1 MSGQLERWLVRRL
14 LDTVG
19 SPPIAIE
26 LCSGERVDVLPDGGE
41 PIAVV
46 RLTDRR
52 ALFELMQKPEKSF
65 GELFTEGRLNV
76 EGDLVATLEAIDV
89 AIQRA
94 MRESGPV
101 TRMLRKAMEKRPRP
115 NSLAGS
121 RENIHSHYDL
131 GNDFYRLWLD
141 PGYMQYTCAYYP
153 HEHTTLDEAQV
164 AKLELVCRKL
174 DLKPGDQVVEAGSG
188 WGGLARYMARHYG
201 ASVRS
206 YNISAEQVAYARE
219 RAEQEGLGNLIEYVE
234 DDYRNI
240 TGSYD
245 VFVSVGMLEHVG
257 RGNYADLGG
266 VIDRCLKEHG
276 RGFVHSIGRNVP
288 RPMNEWIESYI
299 FPGAYPPTLKEMLE
313 IFEPF
318 EFLIMDVENLRSHYA
333 RTLTHWLERF
343 EQNVEKVRDMFDESF
358 VQAWR
363 LYLSG
368 SISAFTQGQLQLFQV
383 LFQRQGA
390 DALPV
395 TRDRMFLGA
404 GASPAGG

>member
-14 LDTVG
+14 LDSVG
-19 SPPIAIE
+19 GPPVAIE
-26 LCSGERVDVLPDGGE
+26 LWTGERVHVLPDGSE

-46 RLTDRR
+46 RLEDRR

-65 GELFTEGRLNV
+65 GELFTEGRLTV

-89 AIQRA
+89 AIQKA
-94 MRESGPV
+94 MRESGPMG
-101 TRMLRKAMEKRPRP
+101 RLLRKALEKRPRT

-121 RENIHSHYDL
+121 QENIHRHYDL

-141 PGYMQYTCAYYP
+141 GDYMQYTCAYYP
-153 HEHTTLDEAQV
+153 DDSTTLEQAQT
-164 AKLELVCRKL
+164 AKLDLVCRKL

-188 WGGLARYMARHYG
+188 WGGLARYMAKHYG

-219 RAEQEGLGNLIEYVE
+219 RAEQEGLGNLVEYVE

-240 TGSYD
+240 SGTYD

-257 RGNYADLGG
+257 LANYPTLGG
-266 VIDRCLKEHG
+266 VIDRCLKERG
-276 RGFVHSIGRNVP
+276 RGFVHSIGRNVS

-299 FPGAYPPTLKEMLE
+299 FPGAYPPTLKEMMD

-318 EFLIMDVENLRSHYA
+318 EFVIMDVENLRAHYA
-333 RTLTHWLERF
+333 RTLTDWLERF
-343 EQNVEKVRDMFDESF
+343 ERNVGRVRDMFDESF
-358 VQAWR
+358 VHAWR
-363 LYLSG
+363 LYLAG

-390 DALPV
+390 NALPV
-395 TRDRMFLGA
+395 TRDRMFLGT
-404 GASPAGG
+404 AGG

>member
-1 MSGQLERWLVRRL
+1 MSGQLEKWLVRRL
-14 LDTVG
+14 LDSVG
-19 SPPIAIE
+19 GPPVAIE
-26 LCSGERVDVLPDGGE
+26 LWSGERVHVLPQGSE

-46 RLTDRR
+46 QLKDRR

-89 AIQRA
+89 AIQKA
-94 MRESGPV
+94 IRESGPV
-101 TRMLRKAMEKRPRP
+101 ARLMRKAMEKRPRV

-121 RENIHSHYDL
+121 QENIHSHYDL
-131 GNDFYRLWLD
+131 GNEFYGLWLD
-141 PGYMQYTCAYYP
+141 RDYMQYTCGYYP
-153 HEHTTLDEAQV
+153 HESVTLEEAQI

-174 DLKPGDQVVEAGSG
+174 DLKPGERVVEAGSG

-206 YNISAEQVAYARE
+206 YNISKEQVAYARE
-219 RAEQEGLGNLIEYVE
+219 RAEREGLGNLVEYVE

-240 TGSYD
+240 SGSYD
-245 VFVSVGMLEHVG
+245 IFVSVGMLEHVG
-257 RGNYADLGG
+257 LANYPTLGS
-266 VIDRCLKEHG
+266 VIDRCLKDRG
-276 RGFVHSIGRNVP
+276 RGFVHSIGRNVS

-299 FPGAYPPTLKEMLE
+299 FPGAYPPTLKEMMD

-318 EFLIMDVENLRSHYA
+318 EFVIMDVENLRSHYA
-333 RTLTHWLERF
+333 RTLTHWLDRF
-343 EQNVEKVRDMFDESF
+343 ERNVDRVREMFDDSF

-390 DALPV
+390 DILPI
-395 TRDRMFLGA
+395 TRDRMLMA
-404 GASPAGG
+404 PAPAAGG

>member
-1 MSGQLERWLVRRL
+1 MSGQLEKWLVRRL
-14 LDTVG
+14 LDSVG
-19 SPPIAIE
+19 SPPLAIE
-26 LCSGERVDVLPDGGE
+26 LWSGERVHVLPGDAE

-52 ALFELMQKPEKSF
+52 ALLELMQKPERSF
-65 GELFTEGRLNV
+65 GELFTDGRLTV

-101 TRMLRKAMEKRPRP
+101 ARLLRKAMEKRPRT
-115 NSLAGS
+115 NSLSGS
-121 RENIHSHYDL
+121 KENIHSHYDL
-131 GNDFYRLWLD
+131 GNAFYQLWLD
-141 PGYMQYTCAYYP
+141 ADYMQYTCAYYP
-153 HEHTTLDEAQV
+153 DESATLEQAQQ

-174 DLKPGDQVVEAGSG
+174 HLKPGEQVVEAGSG
-188 WGGLARYMARHYG
+188 WGGLARYMARRYG

-206 YNISAEQVAYARE
+206 YNISTEQVAYARE
-219 RAEQEGLGNLIEYVE
+219 RAQREGLGNLVEYVE

-240 TGSYD
+240 SGSYD

-257 RGNYADLGG
+257 LANYPTLGA
-266 VIDRCLKEHG
+266 VIDRCLKKEG
-276 RGFVHSIGRNVP
+276 RGLVHSIGRNVP

-299 FPGAYPPTLKEMLE
+299 FPGAYPPTLKEMME

-318 EFLIMDVENLRSHYA
+318 EFLIMDVENLRPHYA

-343 EQNVEKVRDMFDESF
+343 ERNVDRVRDMFDESF

-368 SISAFTQGQLQLFQV
+368 SKSAFTQGQLQLYQV

-390 DALPV
+390 NALPM
-395 TRDRMFLGA
+395 TRDRMSLA
-404 GASPAGG
+404 EWSPTLSG